1 MASPDKVEAVQQ
13 LTDRLRAS
21 SAVVFT
27 EYRGLTVRQI
37 GELRTVLEGN
47 ATYSVV
53 KNTLTKR
60 AAGNAGLVV
69 DDELLTGPSALAF
82 VTGDAVLVAKGL
94 RDFARAHP
102 ALIVK
107 AGVVEGRTLDAAE
120 LVRLA
125 DVESREVLLSKLAG
139 AFNALPQ
146 RAVSLFAAPLSQAA
160 RLFDAL
166 RAQVAESAPV
176 DSETAPVAAD
186 ESAPVSD
193 EAPAAAPADVAA
205 ADPDAAA
212 GAEAPD
218 AAGSEP
224 VAPEAPAPEA
234 VAPEAAPEA
243 VASEPVTAEPVPSD
257 VSATAP
263 TAPEVAAPAAVED
276 RQNAAD
282 PSDAPGPADGSPT
295 DAPAT

>member
-60 AAGNAGLVV
+60 AAGNAGLVL

-166 RAQVAESAPV
+166 RAQLAEAAPA
-176 DSETAPVAAD
+176 DSETALVAATD
-186 ESAPVSD
+186 DPGALPAEAAATTGSDATADAVLAEPSPAAILVGTDAAPGD
-193 EAPAAAPADVAA
+193 AGQAGTAAAPG
-205 ADPDAAA
+205 DAAA
-212 GAEAPD
+212 VGTDPA
-218 AAGSEP
+218 SE
-224 VAPEAPAPEA
+224 
-234 VAPEAAPEA
+234 EAAP
-243 VASEPVTAEPVPSD
+243 VATDP
-257 VSATAP
+257 AP
-263 TAPEVAAPAAVED
+263 GDAAPA
-276 RQNAAD
+276 
-282 PSDAPGPADGSPT
+282 ST
-295 DAPAT
+295 D